1 MNEPR
6 KLDVLRAIVED
17 YVHFREPVGSKA
29 LVERHRLGVSSATIR
44 NDMAA
49 LEDEGL
55 IVAPHTSAGRVPTD
69 KGYRVFVDHLAAVR
83 PLSTAEKQAIQSLLD
98 GADDL
103 DDVLERTVRLLSQ
116 LTNQVAV
123 VQYPQLGRARVR
135 HVEAVV
141 MAPRQVLL
149 VLIADTGTVE
159 QRVHTMSEDMDRDRL
174 AYLRQ
179 RFLEGLIGTAVGRLP
194 SSAAEVVASLPA
206 QDQAIAAELAQGLAL
221 LAESSREDRMV
232 MAGTAYLA
240 RSNSDF
246 LQSISPVLEA
256 LEEQVVLLRL
266 LSEMASDPR
275 GVTVTIGRE
284 NPYVGLAETSVV
296 ATGYGQDEGAKVGV
310 LGPTRMDYP
319 ATMAAVRAVARYL
332 SKIIAGS

>member
-6 KLDVLRAIVED
+6 KLEVLRAIVED

-49 LEDEGL
+49 LEDDGL

-83 PLSTAEKQAIQSLLD
+83 PLSSAEKQAIQSLLD
-98 GADDL
+98 GAEDL

-135 HVEAVV
+135 HVEAV
-141 MAPRQVLL
+141 ALSPRQVLL

-159 QRVHTMSEDMDRDRL
+159 QRVHTVGEDVDRDRL
-174 AYLRQ
+174 AHLRQ
-179 RFLEGLIGTAVGRLP
+179 RFLEGLIGTPVGRLP
-194 SSAAEVVASLPA
+194 AGAAEVVAGLSP
-206 QDQAIAAELAQGLAL
+206 QDQRLGAELAQGLGI

-275 GVTVTIGRE
+275 GVAVTIGRE
-284 NPYVGLAETSVV
+284 NAYVGLTETSVV
-296 ATGYGQDEGAKVGV
+296 ATGYGQDDGAKVGV

>member
-6 KLDVLRAIVED
+6 KLEVLRAIVED

-29 LVERHRLGVSSATIR
+29 LVERHGLGVSSATIR

-55 IVAPHTSAGRVPTD
+55 IAAPHTSAGRIPTD
-69 KGYRVFVDHLAAVR
+69 KGYRVFVDHLTAVR
-83 PLSTAEKQAIQSLLD
+83 PLSAAEKHAIHTLLD

-135 HVEAVV
+135 HIEAVAL
-141 MAPRQVLL
+141 APHEVLL
-149 VLIADTGTVE
+149 VLIADSGTVE
-159 QRVHTMSEDMDRDRL
+159 QRVHSVVEEVDRDRL
-174 AYLRQ
+174 AYLRD
-179 RFLEGLIGTAVGRLP
+179 RFIEGAAGTPVTLVDATLAAVVDALP
-194 SSAAEVVASLPA
+194 PH
-206 QDQAIAAELAQGLAL
+206 DQPLAAELVRGLSV
-221 LAESSREDRMV
+221 LAASSREDRMV

-284 NPYVGLAETSVV
+284 NPYDGLVETSVV
-296 ATGYGQDEGAKVGV
+296 ATGYGRGDGPKIGV

-332 SKIIAGS
+332 SKILAGS

>member
-6 KLDVLRAIVED
+6 KLEVLRAIVED
-17 YVHFREPVGSKA
+17 YVHYREPVGSKA

-49 LEDEGL
+49 LEDDGL
-55 IVAPHTSAGRVPTD
+55 ITAPHTSAGRVPTD
-69 KGYRVFVDHLAAVR
+69 KGYRVFVDHLSAVR
-83 PLSTAEKQAIQSLLD
+83 PLSAAEKQAIQTLLD

-123 VQYPQLGRARVR
+123 VQYPQLGRAKVR
-135 HVEAVV
+135 HVEAVS

-159 QRVHTMSEDMDRDRL
+159 QRVHTVGEDVDRDRL

-179 RFLEGLIGTAVGRLP
+179 RFLEGLAGTAVARL
-194 SSAAEVVASLPA
+194 AAGAADVVASLAP
-206 QDQAIAAELAQGLAL
+206 QDQRLGAELAYGLGT
-221 LAESSREDRMV
+221 LAEASREDRMV

-296 ATGYGQDEGAKVGV
+296 ATGYGQDDGPKLGI